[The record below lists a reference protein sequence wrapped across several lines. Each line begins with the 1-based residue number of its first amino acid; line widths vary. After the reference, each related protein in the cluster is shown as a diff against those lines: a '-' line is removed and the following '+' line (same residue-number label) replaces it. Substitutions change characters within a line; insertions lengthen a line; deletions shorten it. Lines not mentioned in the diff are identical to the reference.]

1 MVLTL
6 DESEESTD
14 AGMLAL
20 QAWCVDIDGPAA
32 EKVNSQLFSLNAG
45 LVALQASLSFV
56 PDNSVVE
63 KLKERMQLIEHAK
76 SQCCDN
82 VAAAGMHSKFDFH
95 ASLAAIT
102 QTVEKLRDEVSTKA
116 GYEDTRI
123 ALSLIEIQV
132 VKLVE
137 TTVEQSQLETILS
150 SKIDRDDL
158 NQIAALV
165 ASGNFDGINS
175 SVASKLQPPKLR
187 CLCCDKPLTRASLSM
202 KTILQTLQSPCPNPA
217 KEAVVVN
224 SSSLKTK
231 YLSAKPQNSTS
242 RLSVETP
249 DIIKL
254 HGFAPE
260 PPLPKSEVSRYP
272 RLRPM

>member
-20 QAWCVDIDGPAA
+20 QAWCVDIDGPDA

-63 KLKERMQLIEHAK
+63 KLKERMQLIERAK

-123 ALSLIEIQV
+123 ALSLIMA
-132 VKLVE
+132 KCLWR
-137 TTVEQSQLETILS
+137 LIL
-150 SKIDRDDL
+150 R
-158 NQIAALV
+158 
-165 ASGNFDGINS
+165 
-175 SVASKLQPPKLR
+175 
-187 CLCCDKPLTRASLSM
+187 
-202 KTILQTLQSPCPNPA
+202 
-217 KEAVVVN
+217 
-224 SSSLKTK
+224 
-231 YLSAKPQNSTS
+231 
-242 RLSVETP
+242 
-249 DIIKL
+249 
-254 HGFAPE
+254 
-260 PPLPKSEVSRYP
+260 
-272 RLRPM
+272 